1 MKIYKTNKKIPKKI
15 NEKKKKK
22 RDEQTEP
29 KQGYKTKPNKKIKEI
44 EINKYAKL
52 KYEPDCHIYV

>member
-1 MKIYKTNKKIPKKI
+1 MK
-15 NEKKKKK
+15 KKKKK